1 MPYQFRDLLNMNI
14 HRGERI
20 QAGRGLGNLF
30 GSLFRGLKPLAQMG
44 IQAGKRFLQSDFA
57 KNVGRT
63 ALETGKDMLKNVVAD
78 VLEGQNVGESLN
90 KEMQSAKTKIAQ
102 QIRGS
107 GKKRKKCKPCGKQ
120 IMLKKSKFCLLD

>member
-1 MPYQFRDLLNMNI
+1 MNI

-20 QAGRGLGNLF
+20 QAGRGLGSLF

-63 ALETGKDMLKNVVAD
+63 ALETGKDVLKNVVAD
-78 VLEGQNVGESLN
+78 ALEGQNAGETLS
-90 KEMQSAKTKIAQ
+90 KEVQNAKKKIAQ

-120 IMLKKSKFCLLD
+120 LALKKSKFCLLD